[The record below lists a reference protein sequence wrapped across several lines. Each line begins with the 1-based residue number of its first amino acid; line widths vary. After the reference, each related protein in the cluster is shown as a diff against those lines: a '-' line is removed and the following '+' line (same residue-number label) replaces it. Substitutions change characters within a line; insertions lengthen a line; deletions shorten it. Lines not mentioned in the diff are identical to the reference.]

1 MKKTTKDNQ
10 PFYRKCWK
18 YYPKIMCNSV
28 GDAKRKRNRPVL
40 FISAETSAAL
50 RSSAPIT
57 WVKLSGGW
65 TECHWWSNHFF
76 SLVFFS
82 PLIKTVIAP
91 VPLVSHHPLQSDF
104 SLAPPAHVR
113 AISASVGAIYK
124 STNRNK
130 LQGFLHFLGFLFL
143 CRT

>member
-1 MKKTTKDNQ
+1 MDPFRALDLDKINEKKN
-10 PFYRKCWK
+10 
-18 YYPKIMCNSV
+18 
-28 GDAKRKRNRPVL
+28 KRKSTTLSKMLGVLSKNHVQLSWGCNTETESSCPVHL
-40 FISAETSAAL
+40 GGGAAAL

-57 WVKLSGGW
+57 WAKLSGGW

-104 SLAPPAHVR
+104 SLAPR
-113 AISASVGAIYK
+113 ACAGYF
-124 STNRNK
+124 RFRRRY
-130 LQGFLHFLGFLFL
+130 LQVD
-143 CRT
+143 